1 MQSSEDFAQL
11 RRLWYETVK
20 WLFAKNEIKS
30 KWMFSAHFILS
41 SALIYAIEN
50 YFQEKYNAFI
60 KARTATQIKV
70 EANLPLR

>member
-1 MQSSEDFAQL
+1 
-11 RRLWYETVK
+11 
-20 WLFAKNEIKS
+20 
-30 KWMFSAHFILS
+30 MFSAHFILS
-41 SALIYAIEN
+41 SVPLYAIEN